1 MLKTHKYTL
10 FGIAAI
16 LLWSCLIAL
25 LRNVSEQL
33 GPVGGAAMV
42 YTMSAVFLILVLG
55 IPKFKVFPLGYLMI
69 GGGLF
74 AAYESLFSLALGF
87 ANDRVQTIE
96 MGVINYLWPS
106 FTVLFS
112 VLINKNVSNNNGLR
126 NKIKSGLI
134 YPSLCVAFFGVAW
147 SILGEDGLSMT
158 TLSTNVASNP
168 VAYCFALSGAIIWGI
183 YCNVTKYMANGKNAI
198 TLFFILTAI
207 VLWVEYGFSNEAPLH
222 LSMSSMFSVLLASG
236 VMASGY
242 TLWNSAI
249 IGGNMV
255 FLATLSYFTPI
266 LSSFISM
273 LILGVALSHS
283 FWQGVVFVTIGS
295 LMCWWA
301 TREKSKSLMDSNHT
315 ADKTK

>member
-10 FGIAAI
+10 LGIAAI
-16 LLWSCLIAL
+16 VLWSCLIAL

-42 YTMSAVFLILVLG
+42 YSISAILLMLVFGV
-55 IPKFKVFPLGYLMI
+55 PKFKAFPLGYLVI
-69 GGGLF
+69 GGVLF
-74 AAYESLFSLALGF
+74 AAYESFFSLALGF

-96 MGVINYLWPS
+96 MGVVNYLWPS

-112 VLINKNVSNNNGLR
+112 VLINKRVNNNTGLKS
-126 NKIKSGLI
+126 KIKRGLV
-134 YPSLCVAFFGVAW
+134 YPSLCVSFFGVAW
-147 SILGEDGLSMT
+147 SILGEDGLSIT
-158 TLSTNVASNP
+158 TLSANVASNP
-168 VAYCFALSGAIIWGI
+168 IAYSFALSGAIIWGI

-198 TLFFILTAI
+198 TLFFMFTAI
-207 VLWVEYGFSNEAPLH
+207 VLWVEYSFSDEPPVE
-222 LSMSSMFSVLLASG
+222 LSMSSVFSLLLASG

-242 TLWNSAI
+242 ALWNSAI

-255 FLATLSYFTPI
+255 LLATLSYFTPI

-273 LILGVALSHS
+273 LILGVALSNT

-301 TREKSKSLMDSNHT
+301 TREESKSLVNRHQATD
-315 ADKTK
+315 